1 MKSKTLKQN
10 KVNIITL
17 GCSKNLVDSEVL
29 SGQLKANEIPV
40 VHENEQQD
48 HNIVVVN
55 TCGFID
61 KAKEESVNT
70 ILEQVALKEAG
81 KLDKVLVTGC
91 LSERYRQ
98 DLALEIPEVDAW
110 FGTLE
115 LPFILKELEADFKK
129 ELLGERLL
137 STPKHYAYLKISEG
151 CNRTCSFCAI
161 PLMRGTHVSK
171 PIEDI
176 LTEAAHLVKN
186 GVKEIMLIAQE
197 LTYYGLDLYKKRAL
211 AELLDRMAQIEG
223 LKWIRLHYAYPTKFP
238 MEILEV
244 IRKHDNICNYLDIP
258 LQHCSDKMLKAMK
271 RQITRQEMIDLI
283 NKIRE
288 EVPGIAIRTTMITG
302 FPGETEEDVADM
314 KAFLEQMQF
323 ERVGI
328 FTYSHEE
335 NTSAYELEDTLS
347 SEEKEK
353 RAQEIMEVQ
362 QEISYAKNQDYIGRE
377 MMVLIDKIEAGRYIA
392 RTEFDSV
399 EVDNEVIINTEEDL
413 PIGDF
418 VKVRITKAYDYDL
431 EAELVD

>member
-161 PLMRGTHVSK
+161 PLMRGTHVSR
-171 PIEDI
+171 PIEDL
-176 LTEAAHLVKN
+176 LTEAEHLVKN

-258 LQHCSDKMLKAMK
+258 LQHCSDKNA
-271 RQITRQEMIDLI
+271 ESNEAPDHP
-283 NKIRE
+283 
-288 EVPGIAIRTTMITG
+288 PGNDR
-302 FPGETEEDVADM
+302 PD
-314 KAFLEQMQF
+314 
-323 ERVGI
+323 
-328 FTYSHEE
+328 
-335 NTSAYELEDTLS
+335 
-347 SEEKEK
+347 
-353 RAQEIMEVQ
+353 Q
-362 QEISYAKNQDYIGRE
+362 QD
-377 MMVLIDKIEAGRYIA
+377 
-392 RTEFDSV
+392 
-399 EVDNEVIINTEEDL
+399 
-413 PIGDF
+413 P
-418 VKVRITKAYDYDL
+418 
-431 EAELVD
+431 